1 MKQLILGII
10 FCIFVITA
18 NVNNMH
24 AQILQNDKNWDI
36 IPVFNDEFNY
46 PHTEWDTLTWRDTP
60 DNRWRATITGGVTH
74 GSTEYQVYQ
83 RDNAI
88 FNSDST
94 LVLRADTASPAG
106 ELIPLDYEFP
116 DSCYPCSIKP
126 NDDTLYYYS
135 GAVINPIPYPATTA
149 YLYGYFE
156 ARCKL
161 PVQKGDF
168 PAFWLY
174 KQTPGHYREI
184 DIFEWTWGISDNS
197 TRKYQGNIWLANNT
211 TYASYGTNY
220 YTIPDNEPDLSNWH
234 TYGVEWS
241 PKRVV
246 WYFDGKPV
254 NEFFSD
260 SVPAYD
266 MHLIFNYAINK
277 AAIIFS
283 EPITTGFPRDM
294 TIDYVKVNKLKCDCD
309 SDAVIQNNAQLD
321 TFNYAVKKSVTIDGS
336 SSAISVPANE
346 KVTLRATESVTITG
360 EFEVPLGSEFE
371 IITHNCPE

>member
-1 MKQLILGII
+1 M
-10 FCIFVITA
+10 
-18 NVNNMH
+18 
-24 AQILQNDKNWDI
+24 
-36 IPVFNDEFNY
+36 
-46 PHTEWDTLTWRDTP
+46 
-60 DNRWRATITGGVTH
+60 
-74 GSTEYQVYQ
+74 
-83 RDNAI
+83 
-88 FNSDST
+88 
-94 LVLRADTASPAG
+94 
-106 ELIPLDYEFP
+106 
-116 DSCYPCSIKP
+116 
-126 NDDTLYYYS
+126 
-135 GAVINPIPYPATTA
+135 
-149 YLYGYFE
+149 
-156 ARCKL
+156 
-161 PVQKGDF
+161 
-168 PAFWLY
+168 Y

-184 DIFEWTWGISDNS
+184 DIFEWKWSISGGS
-197 TRKYQGNIWLANNT
+197 PRKYQGNIWLANNT
-211 TYASYGTNY
+211 TYAPYGTNY
-220 YTIPDNEPDLSNWH
+220 YTIPDNEPDLNNWH